1 MTDELFEKL
10 ESLLFSSKTIFPKD
24 LRIFVPSGNNYV
36 YVNNGHAT
44 IHLAIHGLMEDLK
57 SERGSVLDAFA
68 KFEFVIFELLRFAIS
83 GAVPTKPV
91 MEVVKALSPRQRINI
106 LQELKIIDNTLQN
119 KLSQIIGLRNEFAHK
134 FSSNEIK
141 YNDKPIFERTNF
153 AIFQKNLQE
162 TWDLLAQEYAMA
174 LGNLDLQPVIDK
186 IVIQQSS
193 QNISSSQD
201 NTLPNPEP

>member
-1 MTDELFEKL
+1 MTDELYEKL
-10 ESLLFSSKTIFPKD
+10 ESLLFSRQTTFPKD

-44 IHLAIHGLMEDLK
+44 IHLAIHGLMEGLK
-57 SERGSVLDAFA
+57 SERGNVLDAFA

-106 LQELKIIDNTLQN
+106 LHELKIIDNALQI

-134 FSSNEIK
+134 FSPDEIK
-141 YNDKPIFERTNF
+141 YYEKPIFERTNF
-153 AIFQKNLQE
+153 SRFQKDLQE
-162 TWDLLAQEYAMA
+162 TWDLLAQEYAVA

-193 QNISSSQD
+193 QNISTSQD
-201 NTLPNPEP
+201 KTLLNSEP